1 MEALKDK
8 KWHVYIAGN
17 TEGPFSLEEL
27 RPRFA
32 PGGGL
37 DSATYAWCSGMADWE
52 VVTSIADFGS
62 ILSSAPSAA
71 PEKKT
76 SMLQLQPVNL
86 EPTRSVEMTSP
97 NSGAEPKLGG
107 SSGSAA
113 AQAAAAAPSK
123 AQAAPAVAAK
133 SAGKKLPLSRG
144 VISLILLVLVSAGGV
159 FAGLQGYFDPF
170 LSSPAVQGITASVK
184 DLTQPLVFKLVEKI
198 PAAGQFVSPLPKLEG
213 VGDEELEELKA
224 AILGAPDAD
233 GARVALALDRTDP
246 AQAAFHIVSNL
257 PDGTSFDIRIDGVP
271 DRILNQLSFSA
282 TLKATL
288 EKRVG
293 KTAVLRQGDG
303 TAIPAGQ
310 YIVHVHESE
319 QQSEAVGQ
327 ILGGLAPAS
336 MKVPEGFP
344 LGRKL
349 VSKKVYFL
357 GGAEDEAYSTALK
370 AYLESVVAKAAKE
383 LVEVGQ
389 YKVNLEDRLKTS
401 KEQFEKLSKL
411 KTSKSQQAQW
421 EAFHSEWTLFYSQL
435 QQAYLNWT
443 PELLEKDFHFGVL
456 FKLVQQ
462 AGEAVF
468 KIHGLHHGYFT
479 GSIDKASI
487 KTQRDQAL
495 SEAEFALGALRTKL
509 EQAEKQPKSADCT
522 PQHERPY

>member
-52 VVTSIADFGS
+52 VVTSIADFGPL
-62 ILSSAPSAA
+62 LSSAPAPL

-86 EPTRSVEMTSP
+86 EPTRSVEMVNP

-107 SSGSAA
+107 AGGAA
-113 AQAAAAAPSK
+113 TAAAAAAAP
-123 AQAAPAVAAK
+123 AAAATAGPAAK
-133 SAGKKLPLSRG
+133 APGKKLPVSRG
-144 VISLILLVLVSAGGV
+144 LISFLLLTLVAAGGV
-159 FAGLQGYFDPF
+159 FAGLQGYFDPL
-170 LSSPAVQGITASVK
+170 LSMPAVQGVTSSVK

-198 PAAGQFVSPLPKLEG
+198 PAAGQFVSPLPKLDG
-213 VGDEELEELKA
+213 VAEDELEELKA
-224 AILGAPDAD
+224 AILGSPEVD

-246 AQAAFHIVSNL
+246 MQAAFHVVSNL
-257 PDGTSFDIRIDGVP
+257 PDGTSFDIRIDGAP
-271 DRILNQLSFSA
+271 DRILNQLSFST

-293 KTAVLRQGDG
+293 RSAVLRQADG
-303 TAIPAGQ
+303 TPIPVGQ
-310 YIVHVHESE
+310 YLVHVHESE
-319 QQSEAVGQ
+319 QQSEAVAQ

-344 LGRKL
+344 QGRKL
-349 VSKKVYFL
+349 ISKKVYFL
-357 GGAEDEAYSTALK
+357 GGAEDEAYRTALK
-370 AYLESVVAKAAKE
+370 TYLESVVAKAAKE
-383 LVEVGQ
+383 ILEVGQ

-411 KTSKSQQAQW
+411 KTSKSQQGQW

-443 PELLEKDFHFGVL
+443 PELLDKDFHFGVL

-468 KIHGLHHGYFT
+468 KVHGLHHGYFT
-479 GSIDKASI
+479 GSIDKAAI

-509 EQAEKQPKSADCT
+509 EQAEKQPKSPAGV
-522 PQHERPY
+522 PSREGL